1 MSFKLVHKKSVH
13 DEHDHHHHEHH
24 HEHHCNS
31 CGHNHEMNSHER
43 TRLYYRIALAL
54 VSIFLGMQFEN
65 LKFLQ
70 FVCFLFGFL
79 VISYD
84 ILVEAYNSISKG
96 KGLDETFLMS
106 IASVGAFCITEYT
119 EGIMV
124 MVLYQVG
131 ELLQGYSVRKSRQSI
146 ADLMDIRPDYAW
158 QIIDDEIIKV
168 DPINVVAGDKILVKS
183 GERIPIDGIVIE
195 GGTTLDNTAL
205 TGESIPVDVS
215 VGDSV
220 LSGGLN
226 TGAAITIRTTDSYS
240 ESTVSRILELA
251 ENASENKAKIETL
264 ISKFAKIYTP
274 VVVALAAIIAV
285 FTPLI
290 TGASIGQSIHNAL
303 VLLVISCPCALVISV
318 PVTFFAGVGCAS
330 KRGIIIKGGNV
341 MTALSELKN
350 VVFDKTGTL
359 TEGSFSVTS
368 VLPQDM
374 SKEELLE
381 LAAYAECMSTH
392 PVSKAI
398 IKAYDKKINASIIDR
413 TADLPGKGVYAV
425 VGGKT
430 ILAGNQAYMKSN
442 GIDFEAVELS
452 GVVVHVALDGKYC
465 GCIVVSDRPKESS
478 KKITE
483 VLRLFGVEK
492 IALVTG
498 DSRKNAVAT
507 AEALDIKNVYFE
519 ATPEKKVAALEEIM
533 SESRGATAFVG
544 DGINDAPV
552 LARADVGVAMG
563 GIGSDAAIEAGDVII
578 MNDNPLKLVDAM
590 EISRNTINIA
600 KQNIIGV
607 LSVKVIIMLLSIC
620 GLWNHMWLAVFADVG
635 VCIIAVLNGARA
647 YIKKQ

>member
-1 MSFKLVHKKSVH
+1 MSFKILHKVAPHNH
-13 DEHDHHHHEHH
+13 DHDHNHHHHKHGK
-24 HEHHCNS
+24 S
-31 CGHNHEMNSHER
+31 KVDR
-43 TRLYYRIALAL
+43 IKLYYRIGIALISVFIGSQL
-54 VSIFLGMQFEN
+54 ESI
-65 LKFLQ
+65 KFLQ
-70 FVCFLFGFL
+70 FIVYLLGYL
-79 VISYD
+79 AISYD

-96 KGLDETFLMS
+96 RGMDETFLMS
-106 IASVGAFCITEYT
+106 IASIGAFCITEYT

-124 MVLYQVG
+124 MTLYQIG
-131 ELLQGYSVRKSRQSI
+131 ELLQGYSVRKSRKSI

-158 QIIDDEIIKV
+158 QIVDDEIIKV
-168 DPINVVAGDKILVKS
+168 DPMHVVAGDKILVKT
-183 GERIPIDGIVIE
+183 GERIPLDGIIIE
-195 GGTTLDNTAL
+195 GATTLDNTAL
-205 TGESIPVDVS
+205 TGESLPVDVS
-215 VGDSV
+215 TGDQV
-220 LSGGLN
+220 LSGALN
-226 TGAAITIRTTDSYS
+226 TGAAITIRTTGGYS
-240 ESTVSRILELA
+240 DSTVSRILDLA
-251 ENASENKAKIETL
+251 EHAGENKAKIETF

-274 VVVALAAIIAV
+274 VVVGLAVLIAI
-285 FTPLI
+285 FTPI
-290 TGASIGQSIHNAL
+290 FTNMTIGESIHNAL

-318 PVTFFAGVGCAS
+318 PVTFFAGIGGAS

-368 VLPQDM
+368 ILPEGMGKD
-374 SKEELLE
+374 ELLE

-392 PVSKAI
+392 PVSNAV
-398 IKAYDKKINASIIDR
+398 IKAYGKKINASVIDQ

-430 ILAGNQAYMKSN
+430 ILAGNEAYIKGN
-442 GIDFEAVELS
+442 GVEFNSVELS
-452 GVVVHVALDGKYC
+452 GVVIHVALDGKYC
-465 GCIVVSDRPKESS
+465 GCIVVSDKPKESS
-478 KKITE
+478 KNISE
-483 VLRLFGVEK
+483 ILRLFAVEK

-533 SESRGATAFVG
+533 SESKGTTAFVG

-563 GIGSDAAIEAGDVII
+563 GIGSDAAIEAGDVVI
-578 MNDNPLKLVDAM
+578 MNDDPLKLVDAM

-600 KQNIIGV
+600 KQNIIFV
-607 LSVKVIIMLLSIC
+607 IAVKALIMLLSIF

-635 VCIIAVLNGARA
+635 VCILAILNGARA
-647 YIKKQ
+647 YLKK